1 MWYKC
6 TKFVLKRRYINY
18 RYFSSEIKV
27 YDNLKIIESKS
38 LYEDKNTKIS
48 IRESSRYA
56 IPIPQCDRSIIS
68 SMIYKFF
75 LKHTEYGE
83 CAWRLV
89 HLIIERLENEEIL
102 NLFRINESFNM
113 KMYFYVLHLWIINKR
128 LRHEQYQGDI
138 INTYIFDIT
147 WRIVRDWMLLK
158 DVPEYSFNAELLNCQ
173 EYAFGFLVSLDEAS
187 NNVDIFPSLL
197 KDILWEHLYEKKV
210 KKCGKIVTELSKY
223 SVLQMRHIFNLSSDH
238 FLQAYFIWADFYNQ
252 KKSNRRLPALC
263 QQISYGGYR
272 PKDKSKYLPYDDGKK
287 LLPRIY

>member
-173 EYAFGFLVSLDEAS
+173 EYAFGVSFFFFLIKRNISFVY
-187 NNVDIFPSLL
+187 
-197 KDILWEHLYEKKV
+197 ILIILYHL
-210 KKCGKIVTELSKY
+210 
-223 SVLQMRHIFNLSSDH
+223 
-238 FLQAYFIWADFYNQ
+238 FIY
-252 KKSNRRLPALC
+252 
-263 QQISYGGYR
+263 IYI
-272 PKDKSKYLPYDDGKK
+272 YLYT
-287 LLPRIY
+287 YM

>member
-18 RYFSSEIKV
+18 RYFSGEIKV

-197 KDILWEHLYEKKV
+197 KDILWEHLYERKV

-223 SVLQMRHIFNLSSDH
+223 SLLQMRHIFNLSSDH

>member
-1 MWYKC
+1 MWNKGRA
-6 TKFVLKRRYINY
+6 LLLNRRYLY
-18 RYFSSEIKV
+18 FRYFTNEVKI
-27 YDNLKIIESKS
+27 YDNVKIVESKD

-48 IRESSRYA
+48 IRESAKYA

-68 SMIYKFF
+68 SVIYRIF

-83 CAWRLV
+83 CAWRLI
-89 HLIIERLENEEIL
+89 HLIIERLENKDIL
-102 NLFRINESFNM
+102 KLFRIDESFNM
-113 KMYFYVLHLWIINKR
+113 KMYFFVLHLWIINKR
-128 LRHEQYQGDI
+128 LRHEHYQGEI

-158 DVPEYSFNAELLNCQ
+158 DIPEYSFNAELLNCQ
-173 EYAFGFLVSLDEAS
+173 EYAFGFLVSLDEAATK
-187 NNVDIFPSLL
+187 VDIFPSLL

-210 KKCGKIVTELSKY
+210 KKGGIIVTELSKY
-223 SVLQMRHIFNLSSDH
+223 SVLQMRHVFNLSSDH

-272 PKDKSKYLPYDDGKK
+272 PKDKSRYLPYDDGTK
-287 LLPRIY
+287 LLPRTY